1 MTNDTPLRDYLLGRL
16 PEAEAERLEARLVE
30 DDEVFQTLR
39 GVEDDLFDEFARG
52 TLGADDREAF
62 QRRYG
67 DQNQR
72 VRFARALA
80 RRSASVVAFP
90 RPRWI
95 GLAAAASFV
104 AVFGIL
110 VTQRATPPA
119 GPATAT
125 PPLRPPA
132 TGGAEVLL
140 TVALGTSRASGA
152 TPSVT
157 VPADAATLR
166 LRVRVDPEDRFEN
179 YSAAL
184 RSASGTVVWQSGDVR
199 GVVEEGDLILRLAIP
214 AASLK
219 DGSYEL
225 AARGGG
231 EDLGFVDIEV
241 RRP

>member
-1 MTNDTPLRDYLLGRL
+1 MTNDTPLRDYLLRRL

-30 DDEVFQTLR
+30 DDDVFQALR

-52 TLGADDREAF
+52 TLGADDRQAF

-67 DQNQR
+67 GENQR

-80 RRSASVVAFP
+80 RRSAKVVPFP

-104 AVFGIL
+104 AAFGLL

-119 GPATAT
+119 GPASPT
-125 PPLRPPA
+125 PPLSPPG
-132 TGGAEVLL
+132 TGGAEALL
-140 TVALGTSRASGA
+140 TVALGTSRATGA

-157 VPADAATLR
+157 IPRDAATLR
-166 LRVRVDPEDRFEN
+166 LRVRLDPEDRFER

-184 RSASGTVVWQSGDVR
+184 RSASGTVVWQNDDVR
-199 GVVEEGDLILRLAIP
+199 AVVEEGDLILPLAVP
-214 AASLK
+214 AVSLK
-219 DGSYEL
+219 PGSYEL